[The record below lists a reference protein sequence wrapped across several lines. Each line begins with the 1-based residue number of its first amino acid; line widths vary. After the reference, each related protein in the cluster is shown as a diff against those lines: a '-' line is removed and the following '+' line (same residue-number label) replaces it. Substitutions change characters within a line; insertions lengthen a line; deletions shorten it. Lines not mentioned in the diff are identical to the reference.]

1 LAGEAGN
8 FSHPEMGER
17 WQGMIS
23 AGSFPEDAISVSM
36 RKLKFINDTEVSSF
50 LYVMLAGSV
59 KE

>member
-1 LAGEAGN
+1 
-8 FSHPEMGER
+8 MGER